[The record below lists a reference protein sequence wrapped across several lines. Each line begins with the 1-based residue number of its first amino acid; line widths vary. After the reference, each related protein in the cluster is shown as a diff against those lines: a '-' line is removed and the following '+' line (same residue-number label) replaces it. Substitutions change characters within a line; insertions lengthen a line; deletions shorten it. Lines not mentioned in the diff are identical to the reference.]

1 MCISQVATMKFMCL
15 CANHHPLGFRSCA
28 SSMSSRAGAPAET
41 AAPLPMVS
49 TNCPRAR
56 AKARLDVTMNAGE
69 LS

>member
-1 MCISQVATMKFMCL
+1 
-15 CANHHPLGFRSCA
+15 
-28 SSMSSRAGAPAET
+28 MSSRAGAPAET